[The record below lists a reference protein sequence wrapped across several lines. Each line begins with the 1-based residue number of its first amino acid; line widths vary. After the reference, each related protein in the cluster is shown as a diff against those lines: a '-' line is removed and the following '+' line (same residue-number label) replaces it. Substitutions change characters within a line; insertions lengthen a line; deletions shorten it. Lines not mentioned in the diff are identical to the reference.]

1 MPGAIISADER
12 RFADGEVVWS
22 WRPDAGAKSVDA
34 SLPMTVAKKP
44 GHRGEHEGNR

>member
-22 WRPDAGAKSVDA
+22 WHPDAGAKSVDA
-34 SLPMTVAKKP
+34 SPPMTVAKKP
-44 GHRGEHEGNR
+44 GHRGELEVSR